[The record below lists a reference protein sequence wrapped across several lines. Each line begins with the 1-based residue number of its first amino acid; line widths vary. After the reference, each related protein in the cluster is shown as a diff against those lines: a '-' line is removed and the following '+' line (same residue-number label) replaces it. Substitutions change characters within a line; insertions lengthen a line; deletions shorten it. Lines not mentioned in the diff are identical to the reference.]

1 VYFCVDYP
9 IAPQADVRKMR
20 AYCLKALTWLR
31 TTVGAKSVIVGG
43 DSAGGNLA
51 LHVLSDMPQSSS
63 QGTVLFSPW
72 LDLSLSYPDKRT
84 LKRLSETTDF
94 LTLSIGREWS
104 DLAVFG
110 SSVNSE
116 EAEKMKK
123 SHQISPFYGSVPILP
138 HPMVIYS
145 RHEVF
150 GPSIE
155 DFVIRL
161 QKKQAVKVIAGEG
174 LPHDYPLFGSFP
186 SFGSMYQEC
195 KTVVEEVVKH
205 LLEDLGLRSAL

>member
-1 VYFCVDYP
+1 
-9 IAPQADVRKMR
+9 M
-20 AYCLKALTWLR
+20 
-31 TTVGAKSVIVGG
+31 GAKSVVVGG
-43 DSAGGNLA
+43 DSAGGTLA
-51 LHVLSDMPQSSS
+51 LHVLSDMPQSAIH
-63 QGTVLFSPW
+63 GAILFSPW
-72 LDLSLSYPDKRT
+72 LDLSLSYPDKQT

-94 LTLSIGREWS
+94 LNLSMGRQWS

-110 SSVNSE
+110 SSVDSE

-123 SHQISPFYGSVPILP
+123 SHQISPFFGPTPILP
-138 HPMVIYS
+138 HPMVVYS

-161 QKKQAVKVIAGEG
+161 QKKQDLRAIAGEG

-186 SFGSMYQEC
+186 PFGSMYQEC
-195 KTVVEEVVKH
+195 KAVVEEVVKH
-205 LLEDLGLRSAL
+205 LLEDFMAF